1 MLELSRGEIA
11 VVVFVFL
18 LVYGGLW
25 APRIGERVAML
36 LLGKAKQ

>member
-25 APRIGERVAML
+25 APRLGERAAMML
-36 LLGKAKQ
+36 AGKPKD